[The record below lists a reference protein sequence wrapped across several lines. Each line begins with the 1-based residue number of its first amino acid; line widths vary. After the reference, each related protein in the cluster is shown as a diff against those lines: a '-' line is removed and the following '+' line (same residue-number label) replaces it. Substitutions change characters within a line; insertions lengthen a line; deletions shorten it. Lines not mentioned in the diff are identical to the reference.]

1 MYLAAKNT
9 PKLFMVLENDIE
21 DEGES
26 RRKGRNKG
34 YVYLAAENTPKLFMV
49 LENDIE
55 DERCS

>member
-1 MYLAAKNT
+1 LAVKNT
-9 PKLFMVLENDIE
+9 PKLFIVLENDIE

-34 YVYLAAENTPKLFMV
+34 YVYLAAKNTPKLFMV

-55 DERCS
+55 DEGCS